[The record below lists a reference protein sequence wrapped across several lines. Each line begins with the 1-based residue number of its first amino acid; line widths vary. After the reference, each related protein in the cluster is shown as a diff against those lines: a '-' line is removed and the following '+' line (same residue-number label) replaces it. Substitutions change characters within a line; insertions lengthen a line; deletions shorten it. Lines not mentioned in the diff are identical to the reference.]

1 MNVENILHNILGPTN
16 IAMDLNNVM
25 SLDYQI
31 IRFYIINC
39 SMNIFFMREFLKE
52 KNIDVMFGLEE
63 VHFGFQIFKFSD

>member
-39 SMNIFFMREFLKE
+39 SMNIFFYEGVFEREKLRR
-52 KNIDVMFGLEE
+52 DVW
-63 VHFGFQIFKFSD
+63 S